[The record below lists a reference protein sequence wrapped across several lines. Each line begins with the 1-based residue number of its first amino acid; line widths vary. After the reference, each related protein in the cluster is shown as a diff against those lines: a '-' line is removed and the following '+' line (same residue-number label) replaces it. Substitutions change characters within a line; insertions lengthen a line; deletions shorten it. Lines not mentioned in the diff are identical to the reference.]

1 MAGSNIGS
9 LTRITNVKAM
19 ELKRHN
25 EVLNH
30 NKIITTS
37 DRAAMYCPWQADI
50 NQQYL
55 TVYNLKGNA

>member
-1 MAGSNIGS
+1 
-9 LTRITNVKAM
+9 M
-19 ELKRHN
+19 ELNRHN

-37 DRAAMYCPWQADI
+37 DRAAMYRPWQARI

-55 TVYNLKGNA
+55 KVYNLKGSA